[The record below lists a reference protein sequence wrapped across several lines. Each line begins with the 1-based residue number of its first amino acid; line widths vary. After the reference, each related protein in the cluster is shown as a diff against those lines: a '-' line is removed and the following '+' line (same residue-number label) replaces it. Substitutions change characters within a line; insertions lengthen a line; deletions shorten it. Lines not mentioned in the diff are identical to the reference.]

1 MDLDFSARVKALMNI
16 GIYILCERILVF
28 LPWKA
33 VTESSVIY
41 AFGCYGLKKL
51 SSVKDDVPPRLHL
64 HLIPSL
70 SFSAIV
76 GMSPLINDA

>member
-1 MDLDFSARVKALMNI
+1 MVLDLAVRVKAPMSI
-16 GIYILCERILVF
+16 VIYILCERILVF

-41 AFGCYGLKKL
+41 AFGRYGLKRL
-51 SSVKDDVPPRLHL
+51 SSVNDDVPPRLHL

-70 SFSAIV
+70 SLSAIV